1 MYVASDARG
10 NGVGKILLKNLIDA
24 SESENIW
31 TLQAGIYPE
40 NQTSIDLH
48 KKLGFREVGYREKIG
63 KMENIW
69 RDVILLER
77 RIKFIL

>member
-1 MYVASDARG
+1 VYVASDAQG
-10 NGVGKILLKNLIDA
+10 NGVGKLLLKKLIEV
-24 SESENIW
+24 SETENIW
-31 TLQAGIYPE
+31 TLQAGIFPE

-63 KMENIW
+63 KMDNIW

-77 RIKFIL
+77 RSKLIS